1 MQQAEKDKGAQTAEG
16 LSNIPH
22 AKVWRLLTAQE
33 RRRVIILLML
43 TLFGV
48 GLEMLGIGMVV
59 PMVAVLTQ
67 DDIGAAFP
75 AVQPALDFLGNPERS
90 ELVIG
95 GMTLLVLVYFAKS
108 AYLSVFTWLKM
119 RTIFSIRVRISEQL
133 YNTYL
138 HQPWTFHMG
147 RNSSKLIRNVL
158 TETHQLLQSVL
169 LPLID
174 LVAESL
180 LLVAVIALLLVF
192 EPVGALS
199 AAAVGGLVGALFYF
213 GVRNRVNVWGKER
226 QHHEALT
233 IQHLQQ
239 GLTGVKDV
247 KLHGREEDFLNV
259 YKSHF
264 RHAIRRIRQQA
275 VLSAMPRMWLEFLAV
290 SSLAV
295 LVSAIILQGRS
306 TESVLATVGLFG
318 AVAVRLLPSVNR
330 VISAMQELRFGTAV
344 ADNVEAELSLPMEET
359 QAADEA
365 EEIRFGEALRC
376 EDLCYQ
382 YPESQDLVLSNIN
395 IEVRKGESVGFVGQ
409 SGSGKS
415 TLIDLILG
423 VLRAKSGHITVDGAN
438 MLTGLR
444 SWQSKLGYV
453 PQTIYLTDDSLRA
466 NIAFGMPQEEID
478 DEKVMRAVESSRLG
492 EFVEGLP
499 EGLNTIVGEQ
509 GTRLSGGQRQRIG
522 IARALYHDPEVLILD
537 EATSAL
543 DNETER
549 EVMRTVNELHGA
561 KTILIVAH
569 RLSTVETC
577 DRIYR
582 LDAGHVVDQGPPSS
596 VLHNV
601 QDLRAVGSD

>member
-1 MQQAEKDKGAQTAEG
+1 M
-16 LSNIPH
+16 S
-22 AKVWRLLTAQE
+22 
-33 RRRVIILLML
+33 
-43 TLFGV
+43 
-48 GLEMLGIGMVV
+48 
-59 PMVAVLTQ
+59 VLV
-67 DDIGAAFP
+67 F
-75 AVQPALDFLGNPERS
+75 
-90 ELVIG
+90 
-95 GMTLLVLVYFAKS
+95 VYFAKS

-119 RTIFSIRVRISEQL
+119 RTIFSIRVRVSEQL

-247 KLHGREEDFLNV
+247 KLHGREADFLNV

-344 ADNVEAELSLPMEET
+344 ADNVDAELALPMEET

-365 EEIRFGEALRC
+365 EEITFDEALRC

-382 YPESQDLVLSNIN
+382 YPESQDLVLNNIN

-423 VLRAKSGHITVDGAN
+423 VLRPKSGHITVDGVD
-438 MLTGLR
+438 MRTGLR

-466 NIAFGMPQEEID
+466 NIAFGMPEEEID

-499 EGLNTIVGEQ
+499 EGLSTIVGEQ

-549 EVMRTVNELHGA
+549 EVMRTVNDLHGA

-601 QDLRAVGSD
+601 QDLKAVGSD